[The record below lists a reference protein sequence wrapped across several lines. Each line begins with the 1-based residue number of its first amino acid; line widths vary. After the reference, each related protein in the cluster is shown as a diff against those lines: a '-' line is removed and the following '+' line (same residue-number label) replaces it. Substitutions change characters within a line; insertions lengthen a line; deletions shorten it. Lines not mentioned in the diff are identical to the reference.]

1 MRKSS
6 CHGPG
11 KGYEDHE
18 KGIIVKVKIKRRRMK
33 KRLKGLALLLC
44 LGTLLYSCTVGDM
57 ERMGTLLTG
66 GASGELTEEEVIRG
80 LTEALRTGA
89 ERAVKKAG
97 EENGYWADGAIRIPL
112 PPMIRK
118 AENLLK
124 MAGFGSRV
132 EEFHRSMNRA
142 AEKAAPL
149 ALDVFWDVIRG
160 MTFSDAWGI
169 LNGGD
174 RAATDY
180 FKSKSYDRLS
190 SLLKPLVRK
199 AMSEVGVTAYYQDIE
214 TKIRTLPVQILDED
228 LDSYVTGRALD
239 GLFLLLAREEEKIRK
254 DPAARTSDI
263 LRRVFGNL

>member
-1 MRKSS
+1 VERI
-6 CHGPG
+6 
-11 KGYEDHE
+11 KGGLMGECF
-18 KGIIVKVKIKRRRMK
+18 KKVS
-33 KRLKGLALLLC
+33 LLLC
-44 LGTLLYSCTVGDM
+44 LGVLLLSCTAGDM
-57 ERMGTLLTG
+57 KRMGNLLTG
-66 GASGELTEEEVIRG
+66 GTSGSLTEEEVVLG

-89 ERAVKKAG
+89 ERAVMKGGA
-97 EENGYWADGAIRIPL
+97 ENGYWDDGTIRIPL

-149 ALDVFWDVIRG
+149 ALDIFRDVIRG
-160 MTFSDAWGI
+160 ITFADAWGI

-180 FKSKSYDRLS
+180 FRSRSYDRLS
-190 SLLKPLVRK
+190 TLLKPLVRDT
-199 AMSEVGVTAYYQDIE
+199 MREVGVTAYYQAIE
-214 TKIRTLPVQILDED
+214 MKIRTLPVQLLDED
-228 LDSYVTGRALD
+228 LDSYVTKKALD

-254 DPAARTSDI
+254 DPTARTSDI
-263 LRRVFGNL
+263 LKRVFGKL

>member
-1 MRKSS
+1 
-6 CHGPG
+6 
-11 KGYEDHE
+11 
-18 KGIIVKVKIKRRRMK
+18 MK
-33 KRLKGLALLLC
+33 KRLQGLVFLLC
-44 LGTLLYSCTVGDM
+44 LGTLLLSCTVGDM
-57 ERMGTLLTG
+57 ERMGDILTG
-66 GASGELTEEEVIRG
+66 GTTGSLTEDDVIRG

-89 ERAVKKAG
+89 QRAVRTAG
-97 EENGYWADGAIRIPL
+97 EDNGYWENGMIRIPL

-118 AENLLK
+118 AESLLK
-124 MAGFGSRV
+124 MAGFGNRV

-174 RAATDY
+174 HAATDY
-180 FKSKSYDRLS
+180 FRSKSYERLS
-190 SLLKPLVRK
+190 SLFKPLVRNT
-199 AMSEVGVTAYYQDIE
+199 MREVGVTAYYQDIE
-214 TKIRTLPVQILDED
+214 TKIKTLPVQILDED
-228 LDSYVTGRALD
+228 LDSYVTGKALD

-263 LRRVFGNL
+263 LKKVFGKN